1 MSGDATG
8 RWSETDLVL
17 SSAFVSLEFKEEVLR
32 KKYEEETGSL
42 AEERARQEAEEHRAL
57 MAWNNEENL
66 RLLQQRWEETRRD
79 GMKNENLI

>member
-79 GMKNENLI
+79 DMKNENLI